1 MTPDQDQTVDFRRT
15 AGTFATGVGI
25 VSSVHD
31 DIPLATTVNSFTTV
45 SLRPTLVLT
54 CLRHRSRLLAQIRD
68 SGILAVTVLAA
79 DQQDLARWFADNRR
93 PSHAAAFAGAR
104 VHRAPATGCLVFSDG
119 LAYFDC
125 RVRDLSDQGDH
136 AIVIGEALSYGPLH
150 PAKAPLLYLHGAYR
164 SIEATP
170 PAPSAARAGRTA

>member
-1 MTPDQDQTVDFRRT
+1 MTDQDQAVEFRRT
-15 AGTFATGVGI
+15 AGSFATGVGI

-31 DIPLATTVNSFTTV
+31 DIPLAMTVNSFTTV
-45 SLRPTLVLT
+45 SLHPTLVLI
-54 CLRHRSRLLAQIRD
+54 CLKHRSRLLAQIRD

-79 DQQDLARWFADNRR
+79 DQRDVARWFADAKR
-93 PSHAAAFAGAR
+93 PSGAAAFAGVR
-104 VHRAPATGCLVFSDG
+104 VHRAPATGCLVFSEG

-136 AIVIGEALSYGPLH
+136 SVVIGEAVSYGPLH

-164 SIEATP
+164 SIAAAP
-170 PAPSAARAGRTA
+170 PTASTA